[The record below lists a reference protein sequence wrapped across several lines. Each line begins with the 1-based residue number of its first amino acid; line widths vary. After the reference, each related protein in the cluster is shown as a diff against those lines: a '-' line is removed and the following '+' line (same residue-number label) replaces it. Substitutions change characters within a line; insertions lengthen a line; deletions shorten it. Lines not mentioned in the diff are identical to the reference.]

1 MNRFAVAFMVLG
13 LIAAYGWL
21 AVVALLLLV
30 IGYLLL
36 ALYGCLCD
44 DAESAAAL
52 KEAQEQLRHA
62 EERIEALRR
71 TLASVGRSH
80 ASQTH
85 RSDAQSPYRRVGLAE
100 DCPDFVLKAVQKA
113 YRANLHPDLK
123 PAAQKSEAEKR
134 FKQAEAAFEEIRRL
148 RGL

>member
-36 ALYGCLCD
+36 ALYGCLGD
-44 DAESAAAL
+44 EQESAAAL
-52 KEAQEQLRHA
+52 TEAQEQLRNA

-80 ASQTH
+80 SSQTH
-85 RSDAQSPYRRVGLAE
+85 RLDAQSPYGRVGLRE
-100 DCPDFVLKAVQKA
+100 DCPDFVVKAVQKA
-113 YRANLHPDLK
+113 YRVNLHPDLK
-123 PAAQKSEAEKR
+123 PAAQKRDAEKR
-134 FKQAEAAFEEIRRL
+134 FKQAEAAFDEIWRLRRL
-148 RGL
+148 

>member
-36 ALYGCLCD
+36 ALYGCLGD
-44 DAESAAAL
+44 EQESAATLA
-52 KEAQEQLRHA
+52 EAQGQLRHA
-62 EERIEALRR
+62 EERIKALRR

-80 ASQTH
+80 ASRTH

-100 DCPDFVLKAVQKA
+100 DCPDFVLKAVQTA
-113 YRANLHPDLK
+113 YRV
-123 PAAQKSEAEKR
+123 
-134 FKQAEAAFEEIRRL
+134 
-148 RGL
+148 